1 MRSQSL
7 WAFAFLAS
15 TTRATVAMTY
25 ATSASTEDVTLASF
39 SPQINE
45 NKLSTSCAKVYN
57 TAIAGCTPSDFDAT
71 KQAVCTAA
79 CLRGLSAITDEV
91 KSGCAGVDVG
101 ELSIIG
107 VFQNGV
113 GTKILC
119 PKAADVT
126 SSRSSVASETTAVVR
141 PSTTAAATTKK
152 ESSTTAQVTSSAA
165 ASSTTETDDGEESS
179 TAQETSSSSSTGG
192 LPLDPNATGTLTTT
206 TVVALPTDTASSSTN
221 GAAATPAPNAQLSN
235 ADSGGGSPFDVQATG
250 SSPQLRAFDIAA
262 GATLLATTLMFIVC
276 A

>member
-7 WAFAFLAS
+7 WAFALLAS

-39 SPQINE
+39 SPQIDE
-45 NKLSTSCAKVYN
+45 DKLSTSCAKVYN
-57 TAIAGCTPSDFDAT
+57 AAIAGCTPSDFDAT
-71 KQAVCTAA
+71 KKAVCTTA

-113 GTKILC
+113 GIGILC
-119 PKAADVT
+119 PRAVT
-126 SSRSSVASETTAVVR
+126 SSSSRVASETTEVVKT
-141 PSTTAAATTKK
+141 STTAAATTKK
-152 ESSTTAQVTSSAA
+152 ESSTTAEVTSTTAV
-165 ASSTTETDDGEESS
+165 SSSTETDDGEESS
-179 TAQETSSSSSTGG
+179 TAQETSSSSSTGA
-192 LPLDPNATGTLTTT
+192 LTLDPNATGTLTTT
-206 TVVALPTDTASSSTN
+206 TVVAPPTNTASSLTN

-262 GATLLATTLMFIVC
+262 GATLLATTLLFVVC